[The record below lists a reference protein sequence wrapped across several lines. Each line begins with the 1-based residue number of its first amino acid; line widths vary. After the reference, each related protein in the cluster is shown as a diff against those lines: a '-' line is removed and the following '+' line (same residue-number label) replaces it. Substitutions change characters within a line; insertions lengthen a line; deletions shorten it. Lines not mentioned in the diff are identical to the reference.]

1 MDRQFVA
8 TIPRIHAG
16 LTRALIETLATA
28 WAASPAWRRLARVY
42 MPPGPELGRR
52 IHAAVRDEI
61 TYQRE
66 PMEWVQS
73 PGVTLQWQ
81 AADCDCKTVLA
92 AALAGAH
99 GMRWRVVMLAREG
112 GELVRVMPDEPVGRR
127 TPFHVWPQLW
137 DGGRWVDCETCHPPE
152 KGHLTPIAY
161 GERPEAVIARFGAD
175 L

>member
-1 MDRQFVA
+1 MDRRFVA
-8 TIPRIHAG
+8 TIPRIGAG
-16 LTRALIETLATA
+16 LTRALIQTMAAA
-28 WAASPAWRRLARVY
+28 WSASPAWRHVARLY
-42 MPPGPELGRR
+42 IPPGPDVGRR

-99 GMRWRVVMLAREG
+99 GIAWRVVMLARDAD
-112 GELVRVMPDEPVGRR
+112 ELVRVMPDEAVGRLA
-127 TPFHVWPQLW
+127 PFHVWPQFS

-152 KGHLTPIAY
+152 KAHLPLIAY
-161 GERPEAVIARFGAD
+161 GERPEDVISRFGAD